1 MKALIK
7 FLAVCTTSIMLFA
20 CGGGGDSLT
29 RDGSGGGGT
38 TPDPDPVVTYSVAV
52 SIADA
57 QGNAVN
63 EVSEGNPL
71 VITTTVTATN
81 GGAVNDVLVT
91 FSLSADTLASFDND
105 TGTALTDA
113 NGVAVIGL
121 VVGESRGDGV
131 VSATIDAGASGTV
144 GFSSAGTQQTQV
156 IPASLELFASQ
167 IQMVSSG
174 EEKVELIAV
183 VKNEQ
188 NVLLE
193 GVAVSFSADNGASIE
208 NVVGISRADGKAT
221 ATLTTENNKINR
233 EINVTASTSTLSDS
247 LVVEV
252 VGTRVDV
259 NGANSVIINDT
270 ATITINLFD
279 SFSQGISGQELTLTT
294 TIGELDMQT
303 VTTGPNGQA
312 TVVFEATGAGEGLI
326 TATVADPNGSFKETS
341 GTHEIVV
348 QQDDFTFSSLPD
360 EEIPLG
366 DNQDISV
373 RWFKN
378 NAANAGA
385 NITLTTSR
393 GTITVPTVATDA
405 NGIATFSISSDFA
418 GPASISAIS
427 TEADAD
433 GNRVSARAN
442 IEFIAEVVESVFV
455 DATPDLIGPDGQ
467 TSTISAVVRDPSGNL
482 VKGKVVDFTLIDSSG
497 GSIFP
502 NSAETGSNGVA
513 TTVYTSNAVSP
524 ENGVIVEA
532 TADSVTGSVELTV
545 GDRAFDISIGTG
557 NEVISQDGTTY
568 IKEFAVFVS
577 DSVGRPVENASLT
590 ASATPVKYVDD
601 GRYFKGFWSWN
612 DILEV
617 WQVNY
622 SVPEG
627 CLNEDIN
634 NNGRLDAGEDTNG
647 DDELT
652 PGIVGTI
659 SFKGG
664 VAQTDASGQVTLELR
679 YPKQFAVW
687 TGVEVTVFGQSSG
700 SEARD
705 SQTLTLPIAST
716 DVNREDSMPPAN
728 PFGSST
734 TCSDAN

>member
-1 MKALIK
+1 
-7 FLAVCTTSIMLFA
+7 MLFA
-20 CGGGGDSLT
+20 CGGGDSLT
-29 RDGSGGGGT
+29 RDGSGTGGGT

-91 FSLSADTLASFDND
+91 FSLSTDTLASFDND

-156 IPASLELFASQ
+156 VPASLELFASQ

-294 TIGELDMQT
+294 TIGELDKQT

-312 TVVFEATGAGEGLI
+312 TVVFEASSAGEGLI

-341 GTHEIVV
+341 GTHEVVV

-378 NAANAGA
+378 NAANVGA

-393 GTITVPTVATDA
+393 GTIAVPTVATDA

-590 ASATPVKYVDD
+590 ASATPVKFVDD
-601 GRYFKGFWSWN
+601 GRYFKGLWSWN

-627 CLNEDIN
+627 CLNEDLN

-734 TCSDAN
+734 TCSNAN

>member
-1 MKALIK
+1 
-7 FLAVCTTSIMLFA
+7 
-20 CGGGGDSLT
+20 
-29 RDGSGGGGT
+29 
-38 TPDPDPVVTYSVAV
+38 
-52 SIADA
+52 
-57 QGNAVN
+57 
-63 EVSEGNPL
+63 
-71 VITTTVTATN
+71 
-81 GGAVNDVLVT
+81 
-91 FSLSADTLASFDND
+91 
-105 TGTALTDA
+105 
-113 NGVAVIGL
+113 
-121 VVGESRGDGV
+121 
-131 VSATIDAGASGTV
+131 
-144 GFSSAGTQQTQV
+144 
-156 IPASLELFASQ
+156 
-167 IQMVSSG
+167 MVSSG

>member
-20 CGGGGDSLT
+20 CGGGDSLT
-29 RDGSGGGGT
+29 RDGSGTGGGT

-91 FSLSADTLASFDND
+91 FSLSTDTLASFDND

-156 IPASLELFASQ
+156 VPASLELFASQ

-294 TIGELDMQT
+294 TIGELDKQT

-312 TVVFEATGAGEGLI
+312 TVVFEASSAGEGLI

-341 GTHEIVV
+341 GTHEVVV

-378 NAANAGA
+378 NAANVGA

-393 GTITVPTVATDA
+393 GTIAVPTVATDA

-590 ASATPVKYVDD
+590 ASATPVKFVDD
-601 GRYFKGFWSWN
+601 GRYFKGLWSWN

-627 CLNEDIN
+627 CLNEDLN

-734 TCSDAN
+734 TCSNAN

>member
-1 MKALIK
+1 
-7 FLAVCTTSIMLFA
+7 MLFA